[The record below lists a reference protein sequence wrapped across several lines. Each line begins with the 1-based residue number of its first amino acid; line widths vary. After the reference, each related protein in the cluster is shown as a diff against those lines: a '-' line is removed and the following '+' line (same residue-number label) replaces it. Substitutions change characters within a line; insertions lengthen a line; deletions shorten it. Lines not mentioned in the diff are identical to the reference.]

1 MNQHCVL
8 LSQRERDRETETERE
23 REKESRQSL
32 VVRGGSG
39 GAMVLGKLSVA
50 GRPTNLV
57 NSKPSAY
64 CACSRCGCFFFF
76 FWTFSL
82 VYLFS
87 FLSLVLG
94 YGPILTEILFQRTI
108 KANKSNQIQSCVV

>member
-76 FWTFSL
+76 FFFFFFFGHFLSSIFSL
-82 VYLFS
+82 F
-87 FLSLVLG
+87 FLSFWD
-94 YGPILTEILFQRTI
+94 TARF
-108 KANKSNQIQSCVV
+108 

>member
-76 FWTFSL
+76 FFFFFFLDIFSRL
-82 VYLFS
+82 SFLFS
-87 FLSLVLG
+87 FSRFG
-94 YGPILTEILFQRTI
+94 IRPDFD
-108 KANKSNQIQSCVV
+108 